1 MNYMYISVDHYNF
14 QTWNVSKRIFG
25 GRWKTFSYLTSFRGN
40 SRGRVGH
47 YINRYIYIYTPFANH
62 RLGCVKLPGCK
73 TYCWFSEIL
82 HHLGYIKTL
91 FFTWEKIPISTV
103 SGISTSQHEE
113 LEELEEIFFVISWD
127 LFPLKVFILYIYSEV
142 CMEKN
147 VWIFLKQIGKHTAI
161 NPNISNK
168 KTRSHVVI
176 SLPRSSIVHRKL
188 TSNLFG
194 SLNHFPHQTPPCQ
207 GAAVLFSCASTT
219 AHGHPLLWNSPVAV
233 AFHPRNDETTTVS
246 AGARGFST
254 TMKTWELQQTSQS
267 AGVSHEVKQQTT
279 PLG

>member
-1 MNYMYISVDHYNF
+1 MRKNPHINCFRHQHQS
-14 QTWNVSKRIFG
+14 TWGTG
-25 GRWKTFSYLTSFRGN
+25 GTRRDFF
-40 SRGRVGH
+40 
-47 YINRYIYIYTPFANH
+47 RYILGPLSIESFYTYIPKFAW
-62 RLGCVKLPGCK
+62 K
-73 TYCWFSEIL
+73 
-82 HHLGYIKTL
+82 
-91 FFTWEKIPISTV
+91 
-103 SGISTSQHEE
+103 
-113 LEELEEIFFVISWD
+113 
-127 LFPLKVFILYIYSEV
+127 
-142 CMEKN
+142 KN
-147 VWIFLKQIGKHTAI
+147 VWIFLKKIGKHTAI

>member
-1 MNYMYISVDHYNF
+1 M
-14 QTWNVSKRIFG
+14 
-25 GRWKTFSYLTSFRGN
+25 
-40 SRGRVGH
+40 
-47 YINRYIYIYTPFANH
+47 
-62 RLGCVKLPGCK
+62 
-73 TYCWFSEIL
+73 
-82 HHLGYIKTL
+82 GYIKTL

-127 LFPLKVFILYIYSEV
+127 LFPLKVFRHIFRSLHGKKTSDF
-142 CMEKN
+142 
-147 VWIFLKQIGKHTAI
+147 FLKKIGKHTSI

-194 SLNHFPHQTPPCQ
+194 SLNYFPHQTPPCQ